1 MVPDINFLLVGN
13 SRLHWAKYS
22 KNQSIFFHTKKEQKV
37 PANIDLDQLIWAS
50 VGKLPNFLLKKEN
63 EIKTKDIQLSNL
75 PDYFGVD
82 RAFACIAAL
91 KIIENPKKKDL
102 LIADFGT
109 ILSITKLNSNG
120 SIIGGQLLPG
130 FLTQLKSMEQN
141 TKNLKVPK
149 KYDIPIKDFLINTEE
164 AILKGVINSLTGV
177 INSLFNPEKDILIIC
192 GGDSQLLT
200 KSLKTKDINLSNL
213 PDYFGIDRALA
224 CLAAQK
230 IIENPLKKDL
240 LIADFGTILSITKL
254 NSNGSIIGGQ
264 LTPGFLTQLKSME
277 QNTKNLTVPK
287 KYDIPIKDF
296 LINTE
301 EAILKGVINSLTG
314 VIHSLFNPEKDILV
328 ICGGDSEL
336 LTKSLKTQKENI
348 INAPDLVMEGMII
361 HYLSI
366 KN

>member
-1 MVPDINFLLVGN
+1 MVSDINFLLIGN

-22 KNQSIFFHTKKEQKV
+22 KNQSKFFHTKKEGEV
-37 PANIDLDQLIWAS
+37 PENIDFDQLIWAS

-91 KIIENPKKKDL
+91 EIIENPFKKDL

-120 SIIGGQLLPG
+120 SIIGGQLIPG

-141 TKNLKVPK
+141 TKNLKVPQH
-149 KYDIPIKDFLINTEE
+149 YDIPTKEFLINTEG

-177 INSLFNPEKDILIIC
+177 INSLFNPA
-192 GGDSQLLT
+192 
-200 KSLKTKDINLSNL
+200 N
-213 PDYFGIDRALA
+213 
-224 CLAAQK
+224 
-230 IIENPLKKDL
+230 
-240 LIADFGTILSITKL
+240 
-254 NSNGSIIGGQ
+254 
-264 LTPGFLTQLKSME
+264 
-277 QNTKNLTVPK
+277 
-287 KYDIPIKDF
+287 
-296 LINTE
+296 
-301 EAILKGVINSLTG
+301 
-314 VIHSLFNPEKDILV
+314 DILV
-328 ICGGDSEL
+328 ICGGDSKL

-361 HYLSI
+361 HHLSI

>member
-1 MVPDINFLLVGN
+1 MVPDINFLLIGN

-22 KNQSIFFHTKKEQKV
+22 KNQSKFFHTKKDQKV
-37 PANIDLDQLIWAS
+37 PENIDIDQLIWAS

-63 EIKTKDIQLSNL
+63 EI
-75 PDYFGVD
+75 
-82 RAFACIAAL
+82 
-91 KIIENPKKKDL
+91 
-102 LIADFGT
+102 
-109 ILSITKLNSNG
+109 
-120 SIIGGQLLPG
+120 
-130 FLTQLKSMEQN
+130 
-141 TKNLKVPK
+141 
-149 KYDIPIKDFLINTEE
+149 
-164 AILKGVINSLTGV
+164 
-177 INSLFNPEKDILIIC
+177 
-192 GGDSQLLT
+192 
-200 KSLKTKDINLSNL
+200 KTKDINLSNL

-230 IIENPLKKDL
+230 IIENPFKKDL

-301 EAILKGVINSLTG
+301 EAILKGVINSLTS

-361 HYLSI
+361 HHLSI